1 MKHITYI
8 TNAQSLLDTI
18 LRELPAD
25 SPVDFSNRPAQVNIL
40 IIQEEDE
47 HKKEEND
54 QQKTMNSTDW
64 SFLQKLKEC
73 LDKHLDHTDF
83 DQELL
88 SREMGMSRTSLF
100 RKIKKLTQLNPS
112 AFIRSHR
119 LEKAYGMI
127 KQEELSIS
135 EIAFATGFNDL
146 AYFSKCFKETYGM
159 TPSAK
164 RLASISG

>member
-40 IIQEEDE
+40 IIQEDEDTA
-47 HKKEEND
+47 KGK
-54 QQKTMNSTDW
+54 NSIDKPMSTSDW

-73 LDKHLDHTDF
+73 LDKHLDQTDF
-83 DQELL
+83 DQEML

-119 LEKAYGMI
+119 LEKAHELI

-135 EIAFATGFNDL
+135 EIAFVTGFNDL